1 MLAKLHPMADLIV
14 YLQAVLEQ
22 EPGDDSSPSEAREQ
36 CGVGG
41 RSPVCPHP
49 CFAQPWLTP
58 LRTLLGR
65 HRSRQA
71 QTGVWGPQ

>member
-36 CGVGG
+36 
-41 RSPVCPHP
+41 
-49 CFAQPWLTP
+49 
-58 LRTLLGR
+58 
-65 HRSRQA
+65 
-71 QTGVWGPQ
+71 VWGAGPLCAPIPALLSRG